1 MNATKAILFC
11 AMAAIV
17 AGCASFAPVDP
28 DAVAAAIP
36 GDTIHYHEGGAPW
49 NSVEELTLVL
59 PEHRVRIECYRDY
72 DARRMTNA
80 MSRLDAVVSDD
91 EWRWVAGQL
100 AKSNVKNWSGSY
112 PGAGYAGGT
121 SWSMEFLRAGNVVQ
135 SASGS
140 NNRSRHYREFRAIK
154 RWAERKAS
162 WTEDGF
168 LSMFPDERR
177 KAERGDSAAQV
188 FIGDLLLYSE
198 WRDSARKWFLAA
210 AWHGDTNALE
220 RLRSSFPETNGTAK
234 AAADIEL
241 IRECL
246 AKAGFE
252 MPGIPEDEARPAP
265 KTLDDFADALNA
277 ETWDGFREAVEG
289 ARVESVAEVHLP
301 GMSDPMI
308 FLRTVSGSICGSTI
322 YVLRRDPET
331 GKWRNQHEFDEEDG
345 SDLVLIPVES
355 DGRTRFLEVDVDFET
370 KLQTGFAVLD
380 YVPEKDEWT
389 VAASARVR
397 HFFRPSYSDRTWI
410 SGDRLSEI
418 VTNGIPAEH
427 WRGGP
432 FEVPSGSRTIRA
444 LPFQTSVGY
453 SPDGYHVS
461 ILDENVQVW
470 PDDSDNP
477 FAHVRPGRFVRG
489 FLPVEDE
496 VVLSR
501 QPFQL
506 GKRHCLVLLDYGHCK
521 TGFGIELTVLDT
533 DTLETV
539 YESVVPDIPYLELK

>member
-11 AMAAIV
+11 AAAVVV
-17 AGCASFAPVDP
+17 AGCASFGPVDP

-49 NSVEELTLVL
+49 DPVEELTLVL

-72 DARRMTNA
+72 DALRMTNA

-135 SASGS
+135 IASGS
-140 NNRSRHYREFRAIK
+140 NNHSRHYREFRAIK

-168 LSMFPDERR
+168 LSLFRYQYRDAVCGDPD
-177 KAERGDSAAQV
+177 AQV

-198 WRDSARKWFLAA
+198 WRDSAKKWFLAA
-210 AWHGDTNALE
+210 AWQGDTNALE

-241 IRECL
+241 IRECI
-246 AKAGFE
+246 AKAGFA
-252 MPGIPEDEARPAP
+252 MPGIPADDAQTAP

-301 GMSDPMI
+301 GVSDPMF
-308 FLRTVSGSICGSTI
+308 FLRTESGSICGSTI

-331 GKWRNQHEFDEEDG
+331 GKLRNLHEFDEEDG
-345 SDLVLIPVES
+345 SDRVLIPVETG
-355 DGRTRFLEVDVDFET
+355 GRTRFLEVDVDFET

-380 YVPEKDEWT
+380 YAPGKDEWT
-389 VAASARVR
+389 VAAAARVR
-397 HFFRPSYSDRTWI
+397 HFFRPSFKDRKWV
-410 SGDRLSEI
+410 SAERLSEI

-427 WRGGP
+427 WRVGP
-432 FEVPSGSRTIRA
+432 VDVPSGSRTIRA
-444 LPFQTSVGY
+444 LPYQTSVGY

-477 FAHVRPGRFVRG
+477 FAHVRPGRFARG

-539 YESVVPDIPYLELK
+539 YESVVPDIPCLELE